1 MEDSGPLPVVDHR
14 VEGGGGHGQQGGDEA
29 VLAQQ
34 PQTPRSS
41 SSSVSTPS
49 SSSSGQAESKPA
61 PKKRK
66 TWKRQHLGT
75 WTHAHE
81 EGLKSPKD
89 MPKAEFGELVLGLQ
103 ATLFTVAI
111 AAGQRFACTAART
124 SGAHP
129 RAPRAHI
136 LLHYVL
142 KKL

>member
-1 MEDSGPLPVVDHR
+1 MEDSAPLPVVVHR

-29 VLAQQ
+29 VLSQQ
-34 PQTPRSS
+34 PQTPRSAS
-41 SSSVSTPS
+41 SSGSTPS

-66 TWKRQHLGT
+66 TWKRQYLGT

-124 SGAHP
+124 NGAHK
-129 RAPRAHI
+129 RAPRFQIFLHCI
-136 LLHYVL
+136 LITL
-142 KKL
+142 